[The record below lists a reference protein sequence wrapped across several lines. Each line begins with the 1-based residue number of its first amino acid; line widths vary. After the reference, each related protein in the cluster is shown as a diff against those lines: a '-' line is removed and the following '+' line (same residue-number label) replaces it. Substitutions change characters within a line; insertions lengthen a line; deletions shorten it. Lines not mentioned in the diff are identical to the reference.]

1 MMTTQDSRPHSPISP
16 SPIKVGIVVGL
27 LGGALVA
34 LGESIGVLI
43 EGLRPPTLLPF
54 HEIATLVAGLAFLAA
69 LTSAG
74 AACVLAPLGGIVAL
88 WQRVRRV
95 RLAPFGVASLL
106 GTIFAAGYTALR
118 TADRLG
124 IKELIESREH
134 ALGWVLLLISLA
146 AAAGAATWVLL
157 SSLLSRWHRDQGSH
171 RLALRWSI
179 ARNLSAVVLLILCIS
194 PLLFAAARQMHGLR
208 LLSAAKVHAAPPS
221 ASGQPNIVLVTIDA
235 LRADHLGVYGY
246 AQARTPNID
255 AFAAQGVVFE
265 QATSQ
270 APWTFPS
277 FASLFTSMYPSELN
291 ISIGNKHISEMYKE
305 RVDDARATLAEV
317 LQASGYHT
325 QAIVTNPWLK
335 PEFGFAQG
343 FEGYLSVD
351 EPHVY
356 HLELLHNLTVV
367 QIARKIPPLYE
378 KLSAAYTWI
387 TGNPG
392 ELQAWDV
399 RADRVTQ
406 EAIAWLRS
414 EHSTPFFLWVHYI
427 DPHYPFDPPQD
438 YRPSPAGVTPE
449 RLDYLSSYN
458 EEEIYTGRA
467 RLRPEDKAA
476 MVALYDGEIAY
487 TDYYVGRLLGE
498 IDALGLRDNSIVV
511 LSADHGDEFWDH
523 GGYQHGH
530 SLYSE
535 LIHVPLIIRG
545 PGVLS
550 EPRHIEAGVQQ
561 LDLMPTLLD
570 FIGRQPPAE
579 AQGRSLLPLLSA
591 AGPVADPDPYRF
603 AEGLFLGEEQK
614 TIRDNGYT
622 LIYRPF
628 SNTFELYDL
637 AQDPGEQY
645 NLAASNPAMVE
656 SLYKDLKDWLL
667 AARER
672 GAALPR
678 ANTQDQVD
686 AGAIERL
693 RSGGY

>member
-1 MMTTQDSRPHSPISP
+1 MTKDSRFHSPISP
-16 SPIKVGIVVGL
+16 NPIKVGIVVGL
-27 LGGALVA
+27 LGGALAA

-43 EGLRPPTLLPF
+43 EGLRPPALLPF
-54 HEIATLVAGLAFLAA
+54 HEIATLVAGLVFLSA
-69 LTSAG
+69 LTSVG
-74 AACVLAPLGGIVAL
+74 AACVTALLGGIVAL
-88 WQRVRRV
+88 WQRVRQV

-106 GTIFAAGYTALR
+106 GTVFAAGYTALR

-124 IKELIESREH
+124 IKELVESRKH
-134 ALGWVLLLISLA
+134 ALGWGLFLLCLA
-146 AAAGAATWVLL
+146 AAAGVVTWVLL
-157 SSLLSRWHRDQGSH
+157 SSLLSRWRRDQGFH
-171 RLALRWSI
+171 RLAPRWST
-179 ARNLSAVVLLILCIS
+179 ARNLSVAVLLILCIS
-194 PLLFAAARQMHGLR
+194 PLLFAAARQLHELELPSPTR
-208 LLSAAKVHAAPPS
+208 VHAGPPS
-221 ASGQPNIVLVTIDA
+221 ASDQANIILVTIDA

-246 AQARTPNID
+246 PQARTPNID

-291 ISIGNKHISEMYKE
+291 ISVGNKHIAEMYKE
-305 RVDDARATLAEV
+305 RVDDARVTLAEA
-317 LQASGYHT
+317 LQASGYDT

-351 EPHVY
+351 EPRVY
-356 HLELLHNLTVV
+356 HLDLLHNLTVV
-367 QIARKIPPLYE
+367 QIARKVPPLYG
-378 KLSAAYTWI
+378 KLSLAYTWI

-392 ELQAWDV
+392 ELQVWDV

-406 EAIAWLRS
+406 EAISWLRS
-414 EHSTPFFLWVHYI
+414 DHPTPFFLWVHYI

-438 YRPSPAGVTPE
+438 YRPSPDGVTLE

-487 TDYYVGRLLGE
+487 TDHYVGQLLDD
-498 IDALGLRDNSIVV
+498 IDALGLRDDSIVI

-523 GGYQHGH
+523 GGYEHGH
-530 SLYSE
+530 SLYDE

-545 PGVLS
+545 PGMLS
-550 EPRHIEAGVQQ
+550 EPRRVAAGVQH

-570 FIGRQPPAE
+570 LIGRKPPAE

-591 AGPVADPDPYRF
+591 GSSTADPGPYRF

-614 TIRDNGYT
+614 AIRGNGYA

-637 AQDPGEQY
+637 VQDPGEQN

-656 SLYKDLKDWLL
+656 SLYSDLKDWLL

-672 GAALPR
+672 GMALPR
-678 ANTQDQVD
+678 ANTQDKVD
-686 AGAIERL
+686 AGAVERL